1 MGITN
6 RIKLSCLGALFCY
19 FLIGSSLVNVQAQTL
34 RVATFNAYL
43 NRAKQGELLQD
54 LLAEKKSEQIASVA
68 EIIQRVRPDVLILQ
82 EFDYDDEGRALALFE
97 EKYLAKSQNGAEAID
112 YPYFYIPETNTG
124 YPSGEDFDNDGK
136 IEGGG
141 DAFGFGVFPGQ
152 YGFAIFSKY
161 PIDNQNIRSFQKFL
175 WKDMPDANLPVNPE
189 TNESYYSEAALN
201 VFRLSSKNHVDL
213 PVDVNGKTLHVI
225 VAHPTPPVF
234 DAEEDKNGKRNHDE
248 IRLITDYINNA
259 DYLYDDKGVKGG
271 LESGEYFV
279 IGGDMNADPNDGD
292 TYDHAIRKLLE
303 DKKVNAAVIEGTK
316 IPKSKGGVV
325 NTKLSDNEQMKAQIS
340 EPKYDTSDWG
350 LRVDYLIPSANINIK
365 KSGIFW
371 PASGKKLSYL
381 TDNNASSDHRLVW
394 LDIELK

>member
-1 MGITN
+1 
-6 RIKLSCLGALFCY
+6 
-19 FLIGSSLVNVQAQTL
+19 
-34 RVATFNAYL
+34 
-43 NRAKQGELLQD
+43 
-54 LLAEKKSEQIASVA
+54 
-68 EIIQRVRPDVLILQ
+68 
-82 EFDYDDEGRALALFE
+82 
-97 EKYLAKSQNGAEAID
+97 
-112 YPYFYIPETNTG
+112 
-124 YPSGEDFDNDGK
+124 
-136 IEGGG
+136 
-141 DAFGFGVFPGQ
+141 
-152 YGFAIFSKY
+152 
-161 PIDNQNIRSFQKFL
+161 
-175 WKDMPDANLPVNPE
+175 MPDANLPVNPE